1 MKEQKLRFALFGN
14 EYQSHKSAGLRA
26 LLDCL
31 ESHNSEVL
39 VDSTYAAFLHK
50 LLPELKGK
58 HSEFDG
64 DDFDA
69 DFVISIGGDGTLLK
83 AASRVGTKQTPIIGV
98 NMGRLGFLA
107 DVIPTEVEKVIDSIY
122 KGHYT
127 TEPHTAIQ
135 IDTDDEQ
142 LTVCPFALNDIAV
155 LKRDNAS
162 MISIKTTVDDD
173 YLVTYQ
179 ADGLIVSTPT
189 GSTAYSLSNG
199 GPIIVPQCGN
209 LCLTPVAPHSLN
221 IRPIV
226 ISDSSTVT
234 LQVASR
240 SHNFLVAVDGRSQKL
255 RDTTTVRISKAP
267 YVVRIVKRA
276 GQHYF
281 ATLRDKMMWGM
292 DQRS

>member
-39 VDSTYAAFLHK
+39 VDRTYAAFLHK

-107 DVIPTEVEKVIDSIY
+107 DIGADDIKAGIDAVCRELARMMEV
-122 KGHYT
+122 
-127 TEPHTAIQ
+127 Q
-135 IDTDDEQ
+135 
-142 LTVCPFALNDIAV
+142 
-155 LKRDNAS
+155 
-162 MISIKTTVDDD
+162 
-173 YLVTYQ
+173 
-179 ADGLIVSTPT
+179 
-189 GSTAYSLSNG
+189 
-199 GPIIVPQCGN
+199 
-209 LCLTPVAPHSLN
+209 PV
-221 IRPIV
+221 
-226 ISDSSTVT
+226 
-234 LQVASR
+234 
-240 SHNFLVAVDGRSQKL
+240 
-255 RDTTTVRISKAP
+255 
-267 YVVRIVKRA
+267 
-276 GQHYF
+276 
-281 ATLRDKMMWGM
+281 
-292 DQRS
+292 

>member
-58 HSEFDG
+58 HTEFDG

-209 LCLTPVAPHSLN
+209 LCL
-221 IRPIV
+221 R
-226 ISDSSTVT
+226 
-234 LQVASR
+234 
-240 SHNFLVAVDGRSQKL
+240 KL
-255 RDTTTVRISKAP
+255 RNPGDFFNRIAFSKHGLRHFASLG
-267 YVVRIVKRA
+267 VHSIQKRA
-276 GQHYF
+276 FLFVFNVSHLVYLPKKQF
-281 ATLRDKMMWGM
+281 VFNLL
-292 DQRS
+292 

>member
-39 VDSTYAAFLHK
+39 VDRTYAAFLHK

-162 MISIKTTVDDD
+162 
-173 YLVTYQ
+173 
-179 ADGLIVSTPT
+179 PT